1 MRPNRIRPRRRFID
15 GGMRLQHDYYEVL
28 GVARGASD
36 EEIKR
41 AFRGLARRLH
51 PDVAE
56 SPTDDGFQA
65 AMEAYRV
72 LSHPKKRRLYDR
84 LGLRSR
90 RPPAPRSA
98 TAVPPVELSL
108 EWWEAERGASKPVDV
123 HDRAHCAECLGKG
136 IPHGVIPALCI
147 ECHGSGRVHRVT
159 ETKDLR
165 LLEVIPCSLCEGR
178 GHDVVEPC
186 ESCSGHGTIVSPTT
200 VRVRTPPGVSDGDVL
215 AVDGLSQRFILKV
228 GERPRDSRLVLLVS
242 ACALAA
248 AVALLLFLL
257 LR

>member
-1 MRPNRIRPRRRFID
+1 
-15 GGMRLQHDYYEVL
+15 MRLQQDYYEVL
-28 GVARGASD
+28 GVTRGASD

-51 PDVAE
+51 PDVAQG
-56 SPTDDGFQA
+56 PTDEGFQA

-90 RPPAPRSA
+90 RPAA
-98 TAVPPVELSL
+98 TTGAASAVPPIELTL
-108 EWWEAERGASKPVDV
+108 EWWEAERGASKPVEV
-123 HDRAHCAECLGKG
+123 HDRVHCAECLGKG
-136 IPHGVIPALCI
+136 IPHGVSPALCI
-147 ECHGSGRVHRVT
+147 ECRGSGRVHRVT

-186 ESCSGHGTIVSPTT
+186 IPCSGHGTIVSPTT
-200 VRVRTPPGVSDGDVL
+200 VRVRTPPGVDDGDVL

-242 ACALAA
+242 GCALAT
-248 AVALLLFLL
+248 AVALLVFLL
-257 LR
+257 VR